1 MDGLS
6 LSNTKA
12 PLLYTISR
20 FERPFDF
27 GELKDSIFK
36 FRRKL
41 LENYDID
48 LKIEASPRYSS
59 ERALLHIFMYLS
71 EKGFIK
77 KVGEKYEITDDFKL
91 IEGELIKIIEKYYG
105 SEKSKYF
112 LKEKLNL

>member
-1 MDGLS
+1 
-6 LSNTKA
+6 
-12 PLLYTISR
+12 
-20 FERPFDF
+20 
-27 GELKDSIFK
+27 
-36 FRRKL
+36 
-41 LENYDID
+41 
-48 LKIEASPRYSS
+48 
-59 ERALLHIFMYLS
+59 MYLS